1 MGSPGMLY
9 LNAPVISKFCVLT
22 LLHPGGGKNLSPD
35 ETHVISPEPNIRLTP
50 DHPVNSYLSVSNQ
63 GKKTR
68 ALHLSRFN
76 FGGPIKCKSTFFLQG
91 GTLAKLSKF
100 EQINNFSKNCRLFK
114 KILRP
119 YFESQG
125 LDLLQYNNFN
135 IISDTFLKKI

>member
-1 MGSPGMLY
+1 MSKLSVREAFKRKNRKYIGLLPISIPPHAKICMGSPGMLY

-100 EQINNFSKNCRLFK
+100 ELIKNFSKN
-114 KILRP
+114 
-119 YFESQG
+119 Y
-125 LDLLQYNNFN
+125 
-135 IISDTFLKKI
+135 